1 MTDRAMAPTDANAA
15 SDSMLW
21 AFADVQPAKARLRS
35 KIFTSVLFSHSVR
48 RSCPSC
54 VSPCITYGVYTNFLR
69 HAVDRGLDIGIS

>member
-21 AFADVQPAKARLRS
+21 AFADVQAS
-35 KIFTSVLFSHSVR
+35 KSAVAIKNRFTSVLACRTPIV

-54 VSPCITYGVYTNFLR
+54 VSPCTYVRRLHEFPQTC
-69 HAVDRGLDIGIS
+69 RGSWP